1 MNHPVMADYAA
12 RIAGRKDLPSETELR
27 VEQLYRLL
35 FARTVLPDELALAKN
50 FLGNSPNA
58 ARWQSLVQALLLA
71 NEFAFID

>member
-1 MNHPVMADYAA
+1 
-12 RIAGRKDLPSETELR
+12 